1 MRRRLFIALLAV
13 GLLVVAGFTA
23 AAVASGGSPFA
34 LLVGQ
39 SGTADETTTDQ
50 GTLDRTTTEKA
61 SSTESTEH
69 ESGEG
74 ECCPDQKAQEKS
86 TTDEDTSSQKV
97 TICHHTGSTKHPFHP
112 ITVDEHAVSAH
123 TGHGD
128 TVGPCPATTS
138 CGVPAAK
145 HGKPKHSGGNAKG
158 AGRSQRS
165 ERGQKHG
172 NGQPRRPEKQ
182 PADLTAKPRAAPLWK
197 TCGERVA
204 IHVRPDAPRLRRL
217 SIQRSGLASS
227 ALGA

>member
-1 MRRRLFIALLAV
+1 MRRRLFVALLAA
-13 GLLVVAGFTA
+13 GLLVVAGFAA

-34 LLVGQ
+34 LLEGQ

-61 SSTESTEH
+61 TSTESTEH
-69 ESGEG
+69 ESGENAA
-74 ECCPDQKAQEKS
+74 PDQKAQEKS

-138 CGVPAAK
+138 SAAPAAK

-165 ERGQKHG
+165 EQGQKHG
-172 NGQPRRPEKQ
+172 NGQPRRPEKH
-182 PADLTAKPRAAPLWK
+182 
-197 TCGERVA
+197 G
-204 IHVRPDAPRLRRL
+204 RPNH
-217 SIQRSGLASS
+217 
-227 ALGA
+227 